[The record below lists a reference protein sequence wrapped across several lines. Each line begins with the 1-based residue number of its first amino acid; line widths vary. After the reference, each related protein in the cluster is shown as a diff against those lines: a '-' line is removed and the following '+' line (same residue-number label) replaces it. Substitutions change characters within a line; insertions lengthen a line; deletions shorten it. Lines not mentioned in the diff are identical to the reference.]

1 MPSSP
6 ECEGAGSERRLSRGW
21 CGRRL
26 ESLLSMGG
34 AGAGSERLLSRG
46 VDCRRMYG
54 RPSVHVGRIFVVLQR
69 RGLLRGCGGCEGGDA
84 FTPFGG
90 NRGGEEITTAAV
102 AAGRQSTKSLC
113 IAKKGCFPGGS
124 ADAVGGGEEALVAAH
139 ASVGEESEDEGEDE
153 ESDAAEEDGSG
164 VVVGSG

>member
-1 MPSSP
+1 MVAGTT
-6 ECEGAGSERRLSRGW
+6 EGARA
-21 CGRRL
+21 
-26 ESLLSMGG
+26 
-34 AGAGSERLLSRG
+34 AGAGRCGAQARSACFPGALVVGGCTS
-46 VDCRRMYG
+46 V
-54 RPSVHVGRIFVVLQR
+54 RPFKYDDFLVVLQR

-113 IAKKGCFPGGS
+113 KAKKGCFPGGS

-139 ASVGEESEDEGEDE
+139 ASVGEEAEDEGEDE